1 MSRTQETIRSVNL
14 CHRTRLWVMCD
25 VSPHLPRTVTQRH
38 PWKQILGVWPPR
50 RSRSAARHSRTSLGV
65 GTGGWTADV
74 GSGEHSRDTPLPSPR
89 SPVHSGVTS
98 PREGGARLPGM
109 GEEVCSDLAS
119 ASPASRPQ
127 RRVGE
132 DPRGS
137 PMRIRVPDIY
147 SLRGHQT
154 CGPAHAPLGQDRG
167 SWVVRGAIEALHPA
181 SPPHLTFLL

>member
-1 MSRTQETIRSVNL
+1 M
-14 CHRTRLWVMCD
+14 W
-25 VSPHLPRTVTQRH
+25 
-38 PWKQILGVWPPR
+38 
-50 RSRSAARHSRTSLGV
+50 AAG
-65 GTGGWTADV
+65 GTAG
-74 GSGEHSRDTPLPSPR
+74 TPPSPR
-89 SPVHSGVTS
+89 RPVHSGGTPPPS
-98 PREGGARLPGM
+98 GGGGARLPGI

-127 RRVGE
+127 RRVRE

-154 CGPAHAPLGQDRG
+154 CGPAHAPPGQNRG

-181 SPPHLTFLL
+181 SPPHLTLLL